1 MTVAAPAEPWSD
13 AHSWHVLDLSDRAAW
28 RFVQW
33 WHAWRTLSDRPDRL
47 WFSIVAAQPTDAA
60 TLMRAVGDDPA
71 LQRLAQQ
78 LVPHW
83 YGWVEGTHRIGL
95 DHERVQLTVHIGAAD
110 RVLPTLDVAVDTVY
124 AGPSSGDWARRIG
137 RLCRT
142 GTRVVM
148 PLQAA
153 SAFGEWRSA
162 GFEPCA
168 PSAPPPVPG
177 DADDHHAVYAPRWTV
192 PPRWRQPAHPGH
204 RRAVVVGAGLAG
216 SSVAYSLA
224 CRGWSVTVVDHGT
237 HPAAGASGLPAGIV
251 APHVSADDAPLSRLS
266 RSGVRLTL
274 QRAAA
279 LLHAGTDWAHTG
291 VLGQCTDGS
300 ALRPFAASDSRWR
313 DDWARPATEEE
324 RAWSAPAQHPAWWHS
339 HAGWVRPRA
348 LVEAQLA
355 HPGIAWQGGQRVH
368 GLMRYPQGWA
378 VTDAH
383 GQTLADAPLLVLAAG
398 FDTRQLLHG
407 PSVAGP
413 LPPLH
418 ALRGQVTWGP
428 MSALPDSTLHR
439 LPPFP
444 VNGHGALVHS
454 VPGPDGKPSWVLG
467 STFER
472 GMAEA
477 LIRADDRIANLTKL
491 QALLPQV
498 GQAMAPQVTDGHD
511 WAGVR
516 CTLPDRLPAVGYLDP
531 VALPGL
537 ALCTGLGARGLTL
550 SVLCG
555 EWLAA
560 LVDGEPWPTERV
572 LADKL
577 SAQRWRSGGV

>member
-1 MTVAAPAEPWSD
+1 MSVAVDAVPWSG
-13 AHSWHVLDLSDRAAW
+13 AQSWHVLDLSERAVA

-33 WHAWRTLSDRPDRL
+33 WHAWRTSSQRPDRL
-47 WFSIVAAQPTDAA
+47 WFSIVAAQPTHAA
-60 TLMRAVGDDPA
+60 ALLQGVGDDPA

-78 LVPHW
+78 LAPHG

-95 DHERVQLTVHIGAAD
+95 DHERVQLTVHIGTVD

-124 AGPSSGDWARRIG
+124 AGLSSGDWARRIG

-142 GTRVVM
+142 GTRLVL
-148 PLQAA
+148 PSQAA
-153 SAFGEWRSA
+153 GAFHDWRSA
-162 GFEPCA
+162 GFEPCTPIA
-168 PSAPPPVPG
+168 HLPSQ
-177 DADDHHAVYAPRWTV
+177 ADDWHAVYAPHWTV
-192 PPRWRQPAHPGH
+192 RPRLRQPAHPGH

-224 CRGWSVTVVDHGT
+224 CRGWSVTVIDQGA

-274 QRAAA
+274 QRAAT
-279 LLHAGTDWAHTG
+279 LLCAGTDWAPTG
-291 VLGQCTDGS
+291 VLAQCTEAA
-300 ALRPFAASDSRWR
+300 ALPPLAAWASGWM
-313 DDWARPATEEE
+313 DDWTRPATEDE
-324 RAWSAPAQHPAWWHS
+324 RAWSAPARHPAWWHS
-339 HAGWVRPRA
+339 HAGWIRPHA
-348 LVEAQLA
+348 LVQAQLA
-355 HPGIAWQGGQRVH
+355 HPAIACQGSQRVH
-368 GLMRYPQGWA
+368 GLRRHPNGWTVADAQGR
-378 VTDAH
+378 
-383 GQTLADAPLLVLAAG
+383 TLADAPLLVLAAG
-398 FDTRQLLHG
+398 FDTRQLLHSG
-407 PSVAGP
+407 SVAGP

-428 MSALPDSTLHR
+428 MSALPDDTRRL

-454 VPGPDGKPSWVLG
+454 VPGPDGEPSWVLG

-477 LIRADDRIANLTKL
+477 VIRSDDRAANLAKL
-491 QALLPQV
+491 QTLLPRV
-498 GQAMAPQVTDGHD
+498 GQAMAPHVTQGND

-560 LVDGEPWPTERV
+560 LLDGEPWPTERV

-577 SAQRWRSGGV
+577 SAQRWRNSAA